1 MSQEIEKLLID
12 QELEIDYLEEKLK
25 EKTKALKDLQAQFD
39 DYKWKVF
46 GWIFARLPLGKAVDP
61 QIFEF
66 LEIPVED
73 SKNFKK
79 NLTEMIQKIKEN
91 TDNDDSSSN

>member
-12 QELEIDYLEEKLK
+12 QELEIDYLREKLE
-25 EKTKALKDLQAQFD
+25 EKTKSLKDLKAQFD
-39 DYKWKVF
+39 NYKWKMF

-61 QIFEF
+61 QILEF
-66 LEIPVED
+66 LEIPIED
-73 SKNFKK
+73 SKKFKED
-79 NLTEMIQKIKEN
+79 LTVAIQKIKEN